1 MTRTSKHSLKFCN
14 KSKLEELDQMFA
26 LYESSLKTY
35 FDLMKS
41 GKLPIQKFLSTK
53 DCPECAIKHSRF
65 KQLVY
70 KAASEMV
77 RSQLAQ
83 LRERVFSRYKRA
95 FKYCLKKNKFKNFT
109 EKHFH
114 ELNINYLKRLKFDL
128 KNVSIVLNENL
139 FDIELCENG
148 QEFNEFVRIF
158 TPVFKEGKKRA
169 KTICLPVKWH
179 KHSLKFKNWDRKK
192 SIQLQRIDGK
202 YFLNF
207 IYEKENAK
215 KKDNQKKIG
224 IDLGYHKLIAD
235 SDGKFYGQD
244 LADVYKK
251 LARKKRGSKKYERL
265 LAFKKNE
272 VNRLTKKFVEEH
284 TDTDIVCEDLK
295 NVKHKSSFYKSVNNK
310 LQYWSYRQVIDKLE
324 SLSESKGFTLIKV
337 DPSYTSQTCSN
348 CGAVI
353 KANRD
358 GEHYHCSC
366 GLEIDAD
373 TNAAINI
380 LRRGA
385 YCPSLQKTQT

>member
-1 MTRTSKHSLKFCN
+1 M
-14 KSKLEELDQMFA
+14 
-26 LYESSLKTY
+26 
-35 FDLMKS
+35 
-41 GKLPIQKFLSTK
+41 
-53 DCPECAIKHSRF
+53 
-65 KQLVY
+65 
-70 KAASEMV
+70 
-77 RSQLAQ
+77 
-83 LRERVFSRYKRA
+83 FSRYKRA

-192 SIQLQRIDGK
+192 SIHLQRTDGK
-202 YFLNF
+202 YFLHF
-207 IYEKENAK
+207 IYETENAQK
-215 KKDNQKKIG
+215 NDNQTKIG
-224 IDLGYHKLIAD
+224 IELGYHKLIAD

-337 DPSYTSQTCSN
+337 DPAYTSQTCSS
-348 CGAVI
+348 CGAVV
-353 KANRD
+353 KANRE
-358 GEHYHCSC
+358 GE
-366 GLEIDAD
+366 L
-373 TNAAINI
+373 
-380 LRRGA
+380 
-385 YCPSLQKTQT
+385 

>member
-14 KSKLEELDQMFA
+14 KSKIQDLDQMFA

-35 FDLMKS
+35 LELIKR
-41 GKLPIQKFLSTK
+41 GQLPIKQFLSTK

-70 KAASEMV
+70 KNASEIV
-77 RSQLAQ
+77 RSQLANLKQ
-83 LRERVFSRYKRA
+83 RVFNKYKRA
-95 FKYCLKKNKFKNFT
+95 FVYCLKNNKFKNFT
-109 EKHFH
+109 DKHFH

-128 KNVSIVLNENL
+128 KNISIMLNENL
-139 FDIELCENG
+139 FDIEKCDDR
-148 QEFNEFVRIF
+148 EFDEFVRVF
-158 TPVFKEGKKRA
+158 TPMFKEGKKRA
-169 KTICLPVKWH
+169 KTICLPIKHH
-179 KHSLKFKNWDRKK
+179 KHSMKFKNWNRKK
-192 SIQLQRIDGK
+192 SVQLQRINGH

-207 IYEKENAK
+207 IYEKEDAK

-235 SDGKFYGQD
+235 SDGKFYGKE
-244 LADVYKK
+244 LVDVYKR
-251 LARKKRGSKKYERL
+251 LANKKRWSKKYQKL
-265 LAFKKNE
+265 LKFKENE

-284 TDTDIVCEDLK
+284 LNYDIVCEDLK

-324 SLSESKGFTLIKV
+324 SLSESEGFTLIKV
-337 DPSYTSQTCSN
+337 DPAYTSQICSN

-353 KANRD
+353 KANRE

-385 YCPSLQKTQT
+385 YCPSSQKTQT

>member
-14 KSKLEELDQMFA
+14 KAKINGLAQMFA
-26 LYESSLKTY
+26 LYESALKTY
-35 FDLMKS
+35 LELMKT
-41 GKLPIQKFLSTK
+41 GQLPVKQFLSTK

-70 KAASEMV
+70 KNASEIV
-77 RSQLAQ
+77 RSQLTNIRQ
-83 LRERVFSRYKRA
+83 KVFSKYKKI
-95 FKYCLKKNKFKNFT
+95 FKWCLNTNRFKSFT

-128 KNVSIVLNENL
+128 KNVSIMLNENL
-139 FDIELCENG
+139 FDIEQCKYG
-148 QEFNEFVRIF
+148 EFDEFVRIF
-158 TPVFKEGKKRA
+158 TPMFKEEKKRA
-169 KTICLPVKWH
+169 KTICLPIKHH
-179 KHSLKFKNWDRKK
+179 KHSLKFKDWKRKK
-192 SIQLQRIDGK
+192 SIQLQRVNGH

-207 IYEKENAK
+207 IYEKEDAQKKEDNA
-215 KKDNQKKIG
+215 KIG

-235 SDGKFYGQD
+235 SDGKFYGKE
-244 LADVYKK
+244 LIDVYLR
-251 LARKKRGSKKYERL
+251 LANKKRGSKKYKRL
-265 LAFKKNE
+265 LKFKENE

-284 TDTDIVCEDLK
+284 QDYDIVCEDLK
-295 NVKHKSSFYKSVNNK
+295 NVKHKSSFYRSINNR

-324 SLSESKGFTLIKV
+324 SLSQSKGFALIKV

-348 CGAVI
+348 CGAVV

-366 GLEIDAD
+366 GLVIDAD

-380 LRRGA
+380 LRRGV
-385 YCPSLQKTQT
+385 YCPSSQKIQT